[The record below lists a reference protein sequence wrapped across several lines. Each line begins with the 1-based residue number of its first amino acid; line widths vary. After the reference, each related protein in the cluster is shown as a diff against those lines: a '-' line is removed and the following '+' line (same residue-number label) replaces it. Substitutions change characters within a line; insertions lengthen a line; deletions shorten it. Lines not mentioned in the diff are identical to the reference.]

1 MTGEAKCKYCGRLI
15 LYARN
20 VETGKDVPIDT
31 APAIYEAFNDPR
43 HLGTECKRLR
53 GLVGVNH
60 FAT

>member
-1 MTGEAKCKYCGRLI
+1 MTSRVKCKGCGRLI

-31 APAIYEAFNDPR
+31 VPAIYEAFHEPS
-43 HLGTECKRLR
+43 HLGAECKRLR